1 MMEYKKIIDADVLIG
16 DKKPIVGRFNKKR
29 EEDYKCRKSIALE
42 NNQRIENIIKFK
54 YINIKE
60 N

>member
-42 NNQRIENIIKFK
+42 NNQRIEKYNNI
-54 YINIKE
+54 
-60 N
+60 